1 MLAVEL
7 AGKTALVTG
16 GSRGI
21 GRAAARL
28 LSLAG
33 ADVAV
38 GYQNDHAAAEE
49 TLEEL
54 KGGLGSAIAISADLR
69 LRSGCE
75 RLFEQTLA
83 AFSRLDL
90 LVVSAGVW
98 KQAPIDSMTEDQLD
112 DTMAINLRAPFFLCQ
127 LAVTAMRPR
136 ASGNIILVGS
146 TAGQRGEAFYSHY
159 AASKAGLMG
168 LTKSLAAEVGPL
180 GIRVN
185 CVAPGW
191 VESDMTR
198 QVFADPGRRESI
210 RQGAPLRRIAEPDDI
225 AGPILFLA
233 SDLSRHVH
241 GEVLNVNGGSVL
253 CG

>member
-1 MLAVEL
+1 MVVMEL
-7 AGKTALVTG
+7 AGKVALVTG

-21 GRAAARL
+21 GRAAAKL

-38 GYQNDHAAAEE
+38 GYRHAEAAAEA
-49 TLEEL
+49 TIAEL
-54 KGGLGSAIAISADLR
+54 KQGSGRAVAIAADLR
-69 LRSGCE
+69 YRAGCE
-75 RLFEQTLA
+75 RLVDETLA
-83 AFSRLDL
+83 VFSRLDL

-98 KQAPIDSMTEDQLD
+98 REAPIDGMTEAQLD
-112 DTMAINLRAPFFLCQ
+112 DTLAINLKSAFFLCQ
-127 LAVTAMRPR
+127 LAVRAMRPR
-136 ASGNIILVGS
+136 GTGNIILVGS

-198 QVFADPGRRESI
+198 EVFDNPDRRASI
-210 RQGAPLRRIAEPDDI
+210 RKETPLRRIAAPVDI

-233 SDLSRHVH
+233 SDLSSHVH

>member
-1 MLAVEL
+1 MLAFEL

-28 LSLAG
+28 LALAG

-38 GYQNDHAAAEE
+38 GYRNDRVAAEA
-49 TLEEL
+49 TLQEL
-54 KGGLGSAIAISADLR
+54 KGRAMAIRADLR
-69 LRSGCE
+69 HRSGCQS
-75 RLFEQTLA
+75 LFDQTLA
-83 AFSRLDL
+83 AFSKLDL
-90 LVVSAGVW
+90 LIVSAGIW
-98 KQAPIDSMTEDQLD
+98 DEAPIEGMTEKQLD
-112 DTMAINLRAPFFLCQ
+112 DTLAINLRSPFFLCQ
-127 LAVTAMRPR
+127 LAVRTMR
-136 ASGNIILVGS
+136 AQGGGNIILVGS
-146 TAGQRGEAFYSHY
+146 TAGQRGEALYSHY

-198 QVFADPGRRESI
+198 QVFADPLLRESI
-210 RQGAPLRRIAEPDDI
+210 LQGSPLRRIAVPDDI

-233 SDLSRHVH
+233 SDFSRHVH